1 MLNNSDELVK
11 KEYWVPKTAAIYG
24 IAVLVMNFI
33 VVFGYNSEFKSLHL
47 AITVFYLLINI
58 YCLFYSIRNK
68 LISALQ
74 TGMIHWLIVVFFALI
89 QIIGENVSR
98 QTGADVG
105 FVFVIFPV
113 YGQFLGLLHLFSLR
127 QLNYVILGYAG
138 FLLAG
143 DLIGR
148 QRIKE

>member
-11 KEYWVPKTAAIYG
+11 KEYWVPKAAAIYG
-24 IAVLVMNFI
+24 IPVLVINFI

-47 AITVFYLLINI
+47 AITVFYLLLNI

-74 TGMIHWLIVVFFALI
+74 TGMLHWLIVIFFALI

-105 FVFVIFPV
+105 FVFVIFSV